1 MNRTLI
7 RAALLLLAA
16 ATILTLPTDDS
27 FAQRKKSSQRGKRPS
42 AKSATTARD
51 SASITPSSTAAPPTI
66 EKDTLHFADSLK
78 AVRQRIERLQTV
90 LDKVTFGPQ
99 SYYFSRMRSWTIPL
113 SDAFNDSVSQ
123 YFFEV
128 SDNDSSFTELRG
140 DIQVIATSEPSTDL
154 VAMYFAGN
162 SKERKGQR
170 LREALMKKPER
181 NMYRQILESRE
192 YSEDKELIDRKFKI
206 ADLTLPRLVKNS
218 DSVLVS
224 FDRYSLST
232 DHTNATVI
240 TIRVPDNLRIRF
252 GNMWGAE
259 VKLGYDEFSFPFW
272 TAGNIAFMAI
282 YNHLKVGAHVP
293 FKWGS
298 GTEGL
303 TSIIKPRQMVGTY
316 GITTEFD
323 WAFAGGSFM
332 IGFPRRDPDGTFI
345 RRDSIVYLKTAA
357 NAWYSLTVNLH
368 QNTNLFRLKAGL
380 GFEIIGADLL
390 NPTGVF
396 AAYPSQFFW
405 TPYFAMDY
413 LNQQFARR
421 FGLSLQYFRDRGFGK
436 IWLEI
441 IPEQLRVE
449 GKFMKQIIR
458 SPESWEPPYFVIL
471 SIPYTFSL

>member
-1 MNRTLI
+1 MCTV
-7 RAALLLLAA
+7 AALLTFPL
-16 ATILTLPTDDS
+16 DDS
-27 FAQRKKSSQRGKRPS
+27 CAQRKGSAQRGKRSS

-51 SASITPSSTAAPPTI
+51 TAAVSTGATIAPPVV
-66 EKDTLHFADSLK
+66 EKDTLHYADSLK
-78 AVRQRIERLQTV
+78 AVRQRVERLQTV

-113 SDAFNDSVSQ
+113 SDAFNDTISQ

-128 SDNDSSFTELRG
+128 SDNDSSFTEQRG
-140 DIQVIATSEPSTDL
+140 DIQVIATSEPSRDL
-154 VAMYFAGN
+154 VAMYFTGN

-170 LREALMKKPER
+170 LREALLKKPER
-181 NMYRQILESRE
+181 NMYRQVLESRE
-192 YSEDKELIDRKFKI
+192 YSEDKELIDRKFRI

-224 FDRYSLST
+224 FDRYSLSA
-232 DHTNATVI
+232 DHANATIV

-252 GNMWGAE
+252 GDMWGAE

-272 TAGNIAFMAI
+272 TTGNIAFMAI
-282 YNHLKVGAHVP
+282 YNQLKVGAHVP

-298 GTEGL
+298 GTSGL
-303 TSIIKPRQMVGTY
+303 ASIIKPRQMVGTY

-323 WAFAGGSFM
+323 WAFAGGSFLL
-332 IGFPRRDPDGTFI
+332 GFSRRDLDGTFI
-345 RRDSIVYLKTAA
+345 RRDSITYIKTAA
-357 NAWYSLTVNLH
+357 NAWYSFTVSLH
-368 QNTNLFRLKAGL
+368 DNTNLFRFKGGL
-380 GFEIIGADLL
+380 GIELIGADLL
-390 NPTGVF
+390 TASGTF
-396 AAYPSQFFW
+396 AAFPSQFFW

-441 IPEQLRVE
+441 IPEQLRIE
-449 GKFMKQIIR
+449 AKFMKPIIR
-458 SPESWEPPYFVIL
+458 TPESWEPPYFVIL
-471 SIPYTFSL
+471 SIPYTFSF